1 MGENESKFNP
11 IKIEE
16 TMKKTFYIVIAI
28 IIIFI
33 IFLLILSIFVIP
45 QLGPQNALIA
55 NSVIW
60 SISIVVILIISC
72 FLRSFLKLRS
82 FELTENYIL
91 FQSPYSPEFKIPWK
105 EINKIS
111 VKEKMI
117 YVGKVRRKFFK
128 ITFHTKEGIKEF
140 KAEPSHDYRLKRSKA
155 IFEMLHKKSRLFDV
169 GFEEEA

>member
-16 TMKKTFYIVIAI
+16 AMKKTFYIVIAI

-91 FQSPYSPEFKIPWK
+91 FQLFNFCNKNWNQRRDLKWK
-105 EINKIS
+105 NKILFPWHPQTHS
-111 VKEKMI
+111 LKVPEEKE
-117 YVGKVRRKFFK
+117 
-128 ITFHTKEGIKEF
+128 
-140 KAEPSHDYRLKRSKA
+140 P
-155 IFEMLHKKSRLFDV
+155 
-169 GFEEEA
+169 